1 MTKENLSRSN
11 LQGQKILKHRENSL
25 KKPEVTV
32 GLIGT
37 RNEETYQ
44 LDLSSRTHLD
54 IISLQTAK
62 IVRIYAAIG
71 LSNTY
76 VDRSLPDALILLR
89 KA

>member
-1 MTKENLSRSN
+1 
-11 LQGQKILKHRENSL
+11 LKHRENSL

-32 GLIGT
+32 GLIGA

-44 LDLSSRTHLD
+44 VDLSSRTHLD
-54 IISLQTAK
+54 IISLKTAEMVS
-62 IVRIYAAIG
+62 IQAAIG
-71 LSNTY
+71 LSITY